1 MRADMRCIA
10 LAAIT
15 PLLEKNVLKTLNV
28 DVPVV
33 FSMSRLVV
41 LAFATGVMR
50 QLWSAGIAGWPDATF
65 AIAVVLALP
74 ILGALDRVAPE
85 RVVDVLTALIG
96 RVGIGETRRVANVYA
111 DAERE
116 PSKFDD
122 HRID

>member
-1 MRADMRCIA
+1 MRAHLRSIA

-15 PLLEKNVLKTLNV
+15 PLLEKNALKTVNM

-41 LAFATGVMR
+41 LVFATGVMR
-50 QLWSAGIAGWPDATF
+50 QLWSAGIAGWPDATL

-85 RVVDVLTALIG
+85 RIVDLATALIG
-96 RVGIGETRRVANVYA
+96 RVGTGDTRRVANAYA
-111 DAERE
+111 GTDRE
-116 PSKFDD
+116 PSKYDD